1 MAEEDDALLGEH
13 GVDKDDDGVSIGA
26 AGGEVRVQHEGL
38 GGRCVRGGERLD
50 ELDEGEVANSFGGDA
65 GGDFDR
71 DRDAVV
77 YDFGF
82 EFMGVAGNSIP
93 LSMPLSS

>member
-13 GVDKDDDGVSIGA
+13 GVDKDNDGVSVGA

-38 GGRCVRGGERLD
+38 GGRGVGGGEGLD
-50 ELDEGEVANSFGGDA
+50 EFDEGEVANGFGGDA

-93 LSMPLSS
+93 LSMSVSS